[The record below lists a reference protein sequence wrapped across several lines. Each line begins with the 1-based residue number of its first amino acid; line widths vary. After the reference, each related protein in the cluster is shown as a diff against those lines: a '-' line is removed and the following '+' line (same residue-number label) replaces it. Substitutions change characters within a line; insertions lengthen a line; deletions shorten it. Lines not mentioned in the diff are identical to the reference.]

1 MEKTCS
7 GQYIDGKAPSLHLCS
22 CTLNDPWIQFSS
34 EFHQCLIEMQNPNL
48 MRGTVVLLCCMCGQN
63 VQYVSAFDTVL
74 DDVVLLYGQS
84 QLNENNIEIQSYCF
98 VFASTL

>member
-1 MEKTCS
+1 
-7 GQYIDGKAPSLHLCS
+7 
-22 CTLNDPWIQFSS
+22 
-34 EFHQCLIEMQNPNL
+34 

-84 QLNENNIEIQSYCF
+84 ELNENNIEIQSYCF

>member
-1 MEKTCS
+1 MEIFCS
-7 GQYIDGKAPSLHLCS
+7 GQYIDGEAPSLHLGS

-74 DDVVLLYGQS
+74 DGIVLLYGGS

>member
-7 GQYIDGKAPSLHLCS
+7 GQYIDGEAPSLHLGS

-48 MRGTVVLLCCMCGQN
+48 MYARHCC
-63 VQYVSAFDTVL
+63 VTVL
-74 DDVVLLYGQS
+74 YVWS
-84 QLNENNIEIQSYCF
+84 KCTICERF
-98 VFASTL
+98 

>member
-1 MEKTCS
+1 M
-7 GQYIDGKAPSLHLCS
+7 
-22 CTLNDPWIQFSS
+22 
-34 EFHQCLIEMQNPNL
+34 
-48 MRGTVVLLCCMCGQN
+48 LLCCMCGQN

-84 QLNENNIEIQSYCF
+84 ELNENNIEIQSYCF